1 MNSVSNI
8 HDMRTEL
15 SRKYHAELQDY
26 LRHGAGADVTQAWE
40 LGREAIAL
48 GMETLDMARMHEI
61 AVVTLVLPLD
71 SSSSRNSLMGRAGMF
86 FAEVITPIEQTHRGA
101 REANTHLN
109 HIIKVLN
116 QRTAELDD
124 SISEL
129 HLEIVY
135 RQEVEESLRASE
147 RTSNELLAKSLQ
159 MQEEMRHLS
168 RQLLSIQEEERRK
181 ISREL
186 HDVIAQTLTGINM
199 RLATLKAASNE
210 NVDQLQAK
218 ITSTQHLV
226 EKSLEIVH
234 RFASELRPTVLDDLG
249 LIPALKSFMKA
260 FMEDTGVRVSLKV
273 FAGIE
278 QASNTVRTVLY
289 RIAQEALT
297 NVARHAKA
305 SQVEVCIQCL
315 DGLIRM
321 EVTDNGHGF
330 EVDGTACANKRDRL
344 GLVGMRERVEMIG
357 GTFAVQSAPG
367 QPTTVRVEIPPEDAA
382 PPCLETSDPEPL

>member
-1 MNSVSNI
+1 MNSVSTT

-15 SRKYHAELQDY
+15 SRQYHAELQNY
-26 LRHGAGADVTQAWE
+26 LRLGPGADVARAWE
-40 LGREAIAL
+40 IGRHAMAI
-48 GMETLDMARMHEI
+48 GMETLDLARIHEI
-61 AVVTLVLPLD
+61 ALVTLVLPLD
-71 SSSSRNSLMGRAGMF
+71 SSNSRNSLMGRAGNF

-109 HIIKVLN
+109 HIIKALN
-116 QRTAELDD
+116 QRTSELDD
-124 SISEL
+124 SIAEL
-129 HLEIVY
+129 QLEIIH

-147 RTSNELLAKSLQ
+147 LTSNELLAKSRQ
-159 MQEEMRHLS
+159 MQEEMRNLS
-168 RQLLSIQEEERRK
+168 RQLLSVQEEERRK

-199 RLATLKAASNE
+199 RLATLKTASNE
-210 NVDQLQAK
+210 NAAQLQEK
-218 ITSTQHLV
+218 ITNTQHMV

-249 LIPALKSFMKA
+249 LIPALKTFMKG
-260 FMEDTGVRVSLKV
+260 FMEDTGVRARLKV

-278 QASNTVRTVLY
+278 SASNSVRTVLF
-289 RIAQEALT
+289 RIAQESLT

-321 EVTDNGHGF
+321 DVTDNGQGF
-330 EVDGTACANKRDRL
+330 EVDGAACANKSNRL
-344 GLVGMRERVEMIG
+344 GMLGMRERVEMIG
-357 GTFAVQSAPG
+357 GTFCVESAPG
-367 QPTTVRVEIPPEDAA
+367 QPTTVRVEIPPENDLLSSL
-382 PPCLETSDPEPL
+382 PTTDLECP